1 MLSLLLALSTI
12 PKSYVP
18 APSKVVVYEA
28 NLRALGPKVG
38 FQALTNRLDVIK
50 GLGVNV
56 LWIMPVQ
63 PVGKLRSAGGLGSP
77 YAVADFDKINPEFG
91 TALDFQQLVD
101 SAHKRGIAV
110 LIDWVPNHTAWD
122 HPWIKAHPNWYTK
135 DSSGNIVMPAG
146 TNWQDVADLNYD
158 VAPLR
163 KAMIESMQG
172 WIEKYDIDGFRI
184 DTADYLPF
192 DFWKEAI
199 PSIRSASKRPLFMLA
214 EGFRP
219 DHYTAGFDIAFGW
232 PFFDALRDIY
242 GGASAKKLNENV
254 AMESKGIPK
263 GARRLRFTTNHDK
276 SAWEGTTREFFKT
289 DAGARGA
296 FVAVALHGGTPL
308 IYTGQEANWQS
319 RIPIFDHSV
328 IDWTGER
335 KEGKWIGELIRLRDS
350 NLAFREGTVSDFST
364 DDAIV
369 FFKVYG
375 KDRGLVMVNPRGRE
389 ISVPV
394 PTSLVGEWRE
404 GLTGRPAK
412 VGSSVKVP
420 PYGFCIW
427 VKTVGN

>member
-1 MLSLLLALSTI
+1 M
-12 PKSYVP
+12 
-18 APSKVVVYEA
+18 VVYEA
-28 NLRALGPKVG
+28 NLRALSPKVG
-38 FQALTNRLDVIK
+38 FQALTSRLDNIK
-50 GLGVNV
+50 KLGVNV
-56 LWIMPVQ
+56 LWVMPVQ

-91 TALDFQQLVD
+91 TALDFQMLVD

-122 HPWIKAHPNWYTK
+122 HPWIKAHPDWYTK

-163 KAMIESMQG
+163 KAMIKSMQG
-172 WIEKYDIDGFRI
+172 WVERYGIDGFRI

-192 DFWKEAI
+192 EFWKEAV

-219 DHYTAGFDIAFGW
+219 DHYKAGFDIAFGW

-242 GGASAKKLNENV
+242 GGAPAKKLGQNV
-254 AMESKGIPK
+254 AMEAKGIPQ

-276 SAWEGTTREFFKT
+276 AAWEGTTREFFKT
-289 DAGARGA
+289 DAGAKGA
-296 FVAVALHGGTPL
+296 FVAMALHGGTPL

-328 IDWTGER
+328 IDWTGEE
-335 KEGKWIGELIRLRDS
+335 KEGKWIGDLMTLRDS
-350 NLAFREGTVSDFST
+350 NLALREGTLVDLST
-364 DDAIV
+364 DNVIMFTKAH
-369 FFKVYG
+369 G
-375 KDRGLVMVNPRGRE
+375 KDQALVIVNPRDRE
-389 ISVPV
+389 ASVSV
-394 PTSLVGEWRE
+394 AASLEGSWEE
-404 GLTGRPAK
+404 GLTGR
-412 VGSSVKVP
+412 SVKIDNSIRIP
-420 PYGFCIW
+420 AYGFGIW
-427 VKTVGN
+427 VKTVGK